1 MTTTAER
8 MPRTRALRTWK
19 DLPVV
24 PRRIAV
30 VVALL
35 AIWQAYVA
43 LSGVNPLIV
52 ATPIQVAQAFATGW
66 ASGKL
71 AVATGTTL
79 GILVLGLAIGIGV
92 ATVLTTLAVWTRLG
106 EDVLVLLTSM
116 LNPLPSIAIL
126 PLAMLWFGLNST
138 ALVFVLANAVVWPVA
153 INVSM
158 GFRTVNPTIMA
169 VGRNIGLRGVRVVT
183 DVMIP
188 SALPHI
194 VSGLKTAWAYGW
206 RTIVA
211 AELVFGVAGGKGGL
225 GWFINDARYF
235 LRTPDVF
242 AGLVTIMLIGIVFD
256 LAFTLLERKTVVRW
270 GMKAR

>member
-1 MTTTAER
+1 M
-8 MPRTRALRTWK
+8 
-19 DLPVV
+19 V

-30 VVALL
+30 VVVLL
-35 AIWQAYVA
+35 AIWQGYVA

-52 ATPIQVAQAFATGW
+52 ATPIQVVEALGTGW

-79 GILVLGLAIGIGV
+79 GILVIGLAIGIGV
-92 ATVLTTLAVWTRLG
+92 ATILTTLAVWTRLG

-138 ALVFVLANAVVWPVA
+138 ALVFVMANAVVWPVA